1 MKALCLSA
9 LCLCVFVVVPLR
21 VTAQSNDSARGATA
35 YRARCAA
42 CHGNGAKGTAAG
54 ADLTE
59 LWAAGGTD
67 QAVFQVIRRG
77 IPNAV
82 KAHSFGPDDEVR
94 SIMAYLRTLNATTPA
109 AGGTASNGE
118 RLFNSNCVQCHQVK
132 GHGGRLGPDLS
143 RVGASRSRA
152 VLAH

>member
-1 MKALCLSA
+1 MKALCLPA
-9 LCLCVFVVVPLR
+9 LCLCVFVVVPLL

-42 CHGNGAKGTAAG
+42 CHGNDAKGTAAG
-54 ADLTE
+54 SDLTE

-77 IPNAV
+77 IPNSL

-94 SIMAYLRTLNATTPA
+94 SIMAYLRTLNPGRPEAPPGNAT
-109 AGGTASNGE
+109 NGE
-118 RLFNSNCVQCHQVK
+118 KVFNANCVQCHAVN
-132 GHGGRLGPDLS
+132 GHGGRIGPELS
-143 RVGASRSRA
+143 KVGASRSR
-152 VLAH
+152 